1 MKSNSPQAKV
11 RSPRFSPDKLMESA
25 KQSWLDK
32 LAAERPKSKVPR
44 GYFNCKQI
52 GERLGLTSNNA
63 RLLMQAKK
71 AKMIQVKTGRIIEN
85 YYSL

>member
-1 MKSNSPQAKV
+1 MA
-11 RSPRFSPDKLMESA
+11 SA

-32 LAAERPKSKVPR
+32 LAAERPKSEPPP
-44 GYFNCKQI
+44 GYYNSRQI
-52 GERLGLTSNNA
+52 GEKLGLSTNNA

-71 AKMIQVKTGRIIEN
+71 AKAVQVKTGRVIET